1 MPLSNGP
8 VSGPSTDLAMSAS
21 GATDGRVAMSN
32 EPALQPDAH
41 AQNSAVKRAVFLH
54 TGWRSAGT
62 WVWSRLRE
70 LDSVTG
76 FYEPLSNVLAD
87 LSLADVS
94 ASRPTLT
101 SGHPPLAAP
110 YFDEYRPFLQDGA
123 RGVAGYRRR
132 FSLDRFA
139 SVPDAEFPA
148 LRAYLSNL
156 CERTVEQGRVPVF
169 KFCRSSGRLPWLKEA
184 FPHAMH
190 VGVLRNP
197 ASQFASGWLLS
208 QQWSNPFFVA
218 APFRVLGLNQTDPLV
233 RQAID
238 MCGVSLPPVASMS
251 DDAYAMACEQYARTA
266 EGNNAY
272 RAFIALWILGAL
284 RMVQGVDLLVDID
297 RLGQS
302 RDYAAGLRAQFQT
315 QSGLLPDFGNARDL
329 VEETRRSVARIVGI
343 DGRSMRA
350 VHSAALKFLKA
361 QSGLDAGLV
370 DVVRAKMVLANELT
384 EHWH

>member
-1 MPLSNGP
+1 MPLSHGSSNDP
-8 VSGPSTDLAMSAS
+8 ARRLDD
-21 GATDGRVAMSN
+21 ATQKCTLKQG
-32 EPALQPDAH
+32 
-41 AQNSAVKRAVFLH
+41 VFLH

-62 WVWSRLRE
+62 WLWSRLRE
-70 LDSVTG
+70 LDAVTG
-76 FYEPLSNVLAD
+76 FYEPLSNVLAE

-110 YFDEYRPFLQDGA
+110 YFDEYRPFLQEGA
-123 RGVAGYRRR
+123 RGVAGYKKR
-132 FSLDRFA
+132 FGTDRFA

-148 LRAYLSNL
+148 LQAYLRNL
-156 CERTVEQGRVPVF
+156 CERSTEQGSVPVF
-169 KFCRSSGRLPWLKEA
+169 KFCRSSGRLPWLKQA
-184 FPHAMH
+184 FPQAMH

-218 APFRVLGLNQTDPLV
+218 APFRVLGLNQSEPLV
-233 RQAID
+233 RQVIEI
-238 MCGVSLPPVASMS
+238 CGVSLPPAAPTS

-272 RAFIALWILGAL
+272 RAFIALWILCAL
-284 RMVQGVDLLVDID
+284 RMAEGVDLLIDVD

-302 RDYAAGLRAQFQT
+302 REYAAGLRAGFQA
-315 QSGLLPDFGNARDL
+315 QSGLSPDFSSARDL
-329 VEETRRSVARIVGI
+329 VEETRRSAARITRI

-361 QSGLDAGLV
+361 HSGVDAGFGE
-370 DVVRAKMVLANELT
+370 VVREKMASANELT
-384 EHWH
+384 EQWR

>member
-1 MPLSNGP
+1 MPMSQAPMNGP
-8 VSGPSTDLAMSAS
+8 SSAAGEPAS
-21 GATDGRVAMSN
+21 RSN
-32 EPALQPDAH
+32 EPARRPDDVARK
-41 AQNSAVKRAVFLH
+41 SALKQAVFLH

-70 LDSVTG
+70 LDAVTG
-76 FYEPLSNVLAD
+76 FYEPLSNVLAE

-110 YFDEYRPFLQDGA
+110 YFDEYRPFLQESA
-123 RGVAGYRRR
+123 RGVAGYRKS
-132 FSLDRFA
+132 FSIDRFA

-148 LRAYLSNL
+148 LHAYLRNL
-156 CERTVEQGRVPVF
+156 CERTVEQRSVPVF

-184 FPHAMH
+184 FPQAMH

-218 APFRVLGLNQTDPLV
+218 APFRVLGLNQSDPLV

-238 MCGVSLPPVASMS
+238 VCGVSLPPAASMS

-272 RAFIALWILGAL
+272 RAFVALWILCAL
-284 RMVQGVDLLVDID
+284 RVTQGADLLIDID

-302 RDYAAGLRAQFQT
+302 RGYAACLRAGFES
-315 QSGLLPDFGNARDL
+315 QSGLSPDFGSARDL
-329 VEETRRSVARIVGI
+329 VEETRRSAARMAGI

-350 VHSAALKFLKA
+350 VHSAALKFLKT
-361 QSGLDAGLV
+361 QGGVDAGLV
-370 DVVRAKMVLANELT
+370 DVVREKMVLANELT
-384 EHWH
+384 EQWR

>member
-1 MPLSNGP
+1 MPLSQGP
-8 VSGPSTDLAMSAS
+8 LSGPSSAADDAAQKS
-21 GATDGRVAMSN
+21 
-32 EPALQPDAH
+32 ALKQ
-41 AQNSAVKRAVFLH
+41 AVFLH

-70 LDSVTG
+70 LDAATG

-87 LSLADVS
+87 LSLADVA

-110 YFDEYRPFLQDGA
+110 YFDEYRPFLQESA
-123 RGVAGYRRR
+123 RGVAGYHRR
-132 FSLDRFA
+132 FSIDRFA

-148 LRAYLSNL
+148 LQAYLRKL

-169 KFCRSSGRLPWLKEA
+169 KFCRSSGRLPWLKHA
-184 FPHAMH
+184 FPLAMQ

-208 QQWSNPFFVA
+208 RQWSNPFFVA
-218 APFRVLGLNQTDPLV
+218 APFRVLGLNQSEPLV
-233 RQAID
+233 RQVVEL
-238 MCGVSLPPVASMS
+238 CGVSLPPVGSMP
-251 DDAYAMACEQYARTA
+251 DDAYAMTCEQYARTA

-272 RAFIALWILGAL
+272 RAFVALWILCAL
-284 RMVQGVDLLVDID
+284 KMAQGVGLLVDID

-302 RDYAAGLRAQFQT
+302 RDYAASLRTAFDA
-315 QSGLLPDFGNARDL
+315 QSGLSPDFGSARDL
-329 VEETRRSVARIVGI
+329 VEETRRSAARMAGI
-343 DGRSMRA
+343 DGRAMRT

-361 QSGLDAGLV
+361 QAGIDTALV
-370 DVVRAKMVLANELT
+370 DVVREKMVLANELT
-384 EHWH
+384 DQWR

>member
-1 MPLSNGP
+1 MPLSQGPSNGPSSTADGP
-8 VSGPSTDLAMSAS
+8 VS
-21 GATDGRVAMSN
+21 RSN
-32 EPALQPDAH
+32 EAARKSALKQ
-41 AQNSAVKRAVFLH
+41 AVFLH

-70 LDSVTG
+70 LDAATG
-76 FYEPLSNVLAD
+76 FYEPLSNVLAE
-87 LSLADVS
+87 LSLADVA

-110 YFDEYRPFLQDGA
+110 YFDEYRPFLQDSA
-123 RGVAGYRRR
+123 RGVAGYRKR
-132 FSLDRFA
+132 FSIDRFA

-148 LRAYLSNL
+148 LQAYLRNL
-156 CERTVEQGRVPVF
+156 CERTVEQNSVPVF
-169 KFCRSSGRLPWLKEA
+169 KFCRSSGRLPWLKQA
-184 FPHAMH
+184 FPQAMH

-218 APFRVLGLNQTDPLV
+218 APFRVLGLNQSDPLV

-238 MCGVSLPPVASMS
+238 VCGASLPPVGSMP
-251 DDAYAMACEQYARTA
+251 DDAYAAACEQYARTA

-272 RAFIALWILGAL
+272 RAFVALWILCAL
-284 RMVQGVDLLVDID
+284 RMAEGVDLLVDID

-302 RDYAAGLRAQFQT
+302 RDYATGLRAAFEA
-315 QSGLLPDFGNARDL
+315 QSGLSPDFGSARDL
-329 VEETRRSVARIVGI
+329 VEETRRSAARMAGI
-343 DGRSMRA
+343 DGRAMRT

-361 QSGLDAGLV
+361 QGGVDAVLV
-370 DVVRAKMVLANELT
+370 DVVREKMVLANELT
-384 EHWH
+384 EQWR

>member
-8 VSGPSTDLAMSAS
+8 LSGPSNDP
-21 GATDGRVAMSN
+21 GAAR
-32 EPALQPDAH
+32 Q
-41 AQNSAVKRAVFLH
+41 AVFLH

-70 LDSVTG
+70 LDAVTG

-110 YFDEYRPFLQDGA
+110 YFEEYRPFLQDGA
-123 RGVAGYRRR
+123 RGVAGYRKH

-139 SVPDAEFPA
+139 SVPDTEFPA
-148 LRAYLSNL
+148 LQAYLNSL
-156 CERTVEQGRVPVF
+156 CVHTVEQGRVPVF
-169 KFCRSSGRLPWLKEA
+169 KFCRSSGRLPWLKQA
-184 FPHAMH
+184 FPAAMH

-218 APFRVLGLNQTDPLV
+218 APFRVLGLNQADPLV
-233 RQAID
+233 KQAID
-238 MCGVSLPPVASMS
+238 ICGVSLPPAVSMS

-272 RAFIALWILGAL
+272 RAFIALWILAAL
-284 RMVQGVDLLVDID
+284 RMTQGVDLLIDID

-302 RDYAAGLRAQFQT
+302 REYAAGLRAEFQA
-315 QSGLLPDFGNARDL
+315 QSGVSPDFGNARDL
-329 VEETRRSVARIVGI
+329 VEETRRSAARIAGI

-361 QSGLDAGLV
+361 QSSLDASLV
-370 DVVRAKMVLANELT
+370 EVVREKMVLANELT
-384 EHWH
+384 EQWR

>member
-8 VSGPSTDLAMSAS
+8 LSGPSDDRSA
-21 GATDGRVAMSN
+21 
-32 EPALQPDAH
+32 LKQ
-41 AQNSAVKRAVFLH
+41 AVFLH

-70 LDSVTG
+70 LDTVTG

-87 LSLADVS
+87 LSMADVS

-110 YFDEYRPFLQDGA
+110 YFEEYRSFLQNDA
-123 RGVAGYRRR
+123 RGVAGYRKR

-148 LRAYLSNL
+148 LQAYLSHL
-156 CERTVEQGRVPVF
+156 CEHTVEQGRVPVF
-169 KFCRSSGRLPWLKEA
+169 KFCRSSGRLPWLKQA
-184 FPHAMH
+184 FPAAMH

-218 APFRVLGLNQTDPLV
+218 APFRVLGLNQADPLV
-233 RQAID
+233 KQAIEL
-238 MCGVSLPPVASMS
+238 CGVSLPPAMS
-251 DDAYAMACEQYARTA
+251 LPEDAYAMACEQYARTA

-272 RAFIALWILGAL
+272 RAFVALWILGAL
-284 RMVQGVDLLVDID
+284 RMTQGVDLLIDID

-302 RDYAAGLRAQFQT
+302 RDYAADLRAQFQT
-315 QSGLLPDFGNARDL
+315 QSGVSPDFSNARDL
-329 VEETRRSVARIVGI
+329 VEETRRSAARMAGI
-343 DGRSMRA
+343 DGRAMRV

-361 QSGLDAGLV
+361 QSGLDASLV
-370 DVVRAKMVLANELT
+370 EVVREKMVLANELT
-384 EHWH
+384 DSWR

>member
-1 MPLSNGP
+1 MPLSQGPSNGPSSTADGP
-8 VSGPSTDLAMSAS
+8 VS
-21 GATDGRVAMSN
+21 RSN
-32 EPALQPDAH
+32 EAARKSALKQ
-41 AQNSAVKRAVFLH
+41 AVFLH

-70 LDSVTG
+70 LDAATG
-76 FYEPLSNVLAD
+76 FYEPLSNVLAE
-87 LSLADVS
+87 LSLADVA

-110 YFDEYRPFLQDGA
+110 YFDEYRPFLQDSA
-123 RGVAGYRRR
+123 RGVAGYRKR
-132 FSLDRFA
+132 FSIDRFA

-148 LRAYLSNL
+148 LQAYLRNL
-156 CERTVEQGRVPVF
+156 CERTVEQNSVPVF
-169 KFCRSSGRLPWLKEA
+169 KFCRSSGRLPWLKQA
-184 FPHAMH
+184 FPQAMH

-218 APFRVLGLNQTDPLV
+218 APFRVLGLNQSDPLV

-238 MCGVSLPPVASMS
+238 VCGASLPPVGSMP
-251 DDAYAMACEQYARTA
+251 DDAYAAACEQYARTA

-272 RAFIALWILGAL
+272 RAFVALWILCAL
-284 RMVQGVDLLVDID
+284 RMAEGVDLLVDID

-302 RDYAAGLRAQFQT
+302 RDYAAGLRAAFEA
-315 QSGLLPDFGNARDL
+315 QSGLSPDFGSARDL
-329 VEETRRSVARIVGI
+329 VEETRRSAARMAGI
-343 DGRSMRA
+343 DGRAMRT

-361 QSGLDAGLV
+361 QGGVDAVLV
-370 DVVRAKMVLANELT
+370 DVVREKMVLANELT
-384 EHWH
+384 EQWR